1 METEETGPGS
11 SCTMGSGSTRQC
23 PPHIPRWP
31 GHPAAYGVGYSG
43 CSDARIGSVVRRR
56 PGSGSGCQAAQPES
70 RQGRGQQRQEGAAP
84 GCPSP
89 DMCPRENPPS
99 PGHLW
104 MPADGSYVANHHQQK
119 EIPLIVKAEF
129 LGVLQSRGRHPH
141 EKNASADWQ
150 PSCPQVWAV
159 SLPHAPHFQWLW

>member
-1 METEETGPGS
+1 MWSTGV
-11 SCTMGSGSTRQC
+11 R
-23 PPHIPRWP
+23 
-31 GHPAAYGVGYSG
+31 GVGVGVKLPSLR
-43 CSDARIGSVVRRR
+43 A
-56 PGSGSGCQAAQPES
+56 
-70 RQGRGQQRQEGAAP
+70 GRAGANRGRKELPRAAP
-84 GCPSP
+84 PLTCVRGRTPPSP
-89 DMCPRENPPS
+89 GL

-104 MPADGSYVANHHQQK
+104 MPADGSYVANHNQQK

-129 LGVLQSRGRHPH
+129 LGVLQSRDMHPH